1 MIMSRAC
8 YSIFIILSLIF
19 SVRGGIAATTTVSG
33 SGNASP
39 TLPPPSMSAYLS
51 PEADN
56 HDGVNDTVYQMLTE
70 AGETEG
76 FRGGKAQRAWELRQA
91 LERRAGQLDNTYL
104 FSPLISHQGWLPPVI
119 AEATSLAT
127 ITDKQMRTASHVYN
141 ILVPERF
148 VSNPPGWRQYL
159 FAGLSVQSAPSD
171 TVIPRNRAERNIWQ
185 NAIRKGWLEGRQSAD
200 DTLAANFNRLTRDF
214 TGMMRYSLLV
224 KQKMITPPV
233 ITEQQQTVSGSREK
247 LMLGDKVR
255 DLRQRAGFELDKK
268 QWQPVIQ
275 TRATP

>member
-1 MIMSRAC
+1 MITRNFFSAGLI
-8 YSIFIILSLIF
+8 IFALCCPTSGVF
-19 SVRGGIAATTTVSG
+19 AATSAVSTM
-33 SGNASP
+33 P
-39 TLPPPSMSAYLS
+39 PPPSMSAYLS
-51 PEADN
+51 PEADDHN
-56 HDGVNDTVYQMLTE
+56 GVNDTVYQMLTE

-76 FRGGKAQRAWELRQA
+76 FRGGKAQRAWELRQS
-91 LERRAGQLDNTYL
+91 LEQRARQLDSTYL
-104 FSPLISHQGWLPPVI
+104 FAPLINHQGWLPPVI

-127 ITDKQMRTASHVYN
+127 VTDKQMRTANHVYN

-159 FAGLSVQSAPSD
+159 FAGLSVRSAPSD
-171 TVIPRNRAERNIWQ
+171 SVIPRNRAERTVWQ
-185 NAIRKGWLEGRQSAD
+185 NAIKKGWSEGRQSAD
-200 DTLAANFNRLTRDF
+200 DTLTANFNRLTRDY

-233 ITEQQQTVSGSREK
+233 ITEQQQTVSGNREE

-268 QWQPVIQ
+268 QWQPLIQ